1 MILKIVTYRRDTE
14 KRLGLLLDQTVYD
27 IEACA
32 SFLGT
37 EPFPSDLLELLIS
50 GKAESL
56 ADLHG
61 NVGRSIAGDTEMPLR
76 CWAALEEIRLCA
88 PVSRP
93 GKIICLGRN
102 YRNHAEEQG
111 AEIPEAPLLFSKA
124 STAVIDPGE
133 PIVIPSG
140 STRVDYEGELAFVI
154 GKRARNLDEAEAG
167 EAIFGYCCL
176 NDVTEREAQFK
187 EKQWFRAKSMD
198 SFAPIGPCIVTGDEI
213 GDPLGLR
220 ITTKVN
226 SRTMQSDSTENLIF
240 TPSYIVSFVSST
252 MTLEP
257 GDIVSTG
264 TPGGVGV
271 FREPQ
276 VFLKDGDVVEIT
288 IDKIGTLVNPVVRQ
302 S

>member
-1 MILKIVTYRRDTE
+1 MKIVTYRRDTE
-14 KRLGLLLDQTVYD
+14 KRLGLLIDQTVYD
-27 IEACA
+27 TEACA
-32 SFLGT
+32 SYLGV
-37 EPFPSDLLELLIS
+37 EAVPSDLLELLTL
-50 GKAESL
+50 GKKGSL
-56 ADLHG
+56 TDLHDK
-61 NVGRSIAGDTEMPLR
+61 VRESIASNTEMPLR
-76 CWAALEEIRLCA
+76 CWAVLEEVRLCA
-88 PVSRP
+88 PVSKP

-102 YRNHAEEQG
+102 YRDHAEEQG
-111 AEIPEAPLLFSKA
+111 AKIPEAPLLFSKA

-133 PIVIPSG
+133 PIVIPAG

-154 GKRARNLDEAEAG
+154 GKRARSLDEAEAT

-226 SRTMQSDSTENLIF
+226 SQIMQSDSTENLIF
-240 TPSYIVSFVSST
+240 TPSYIVSFVTGT

-276 VFLKDGDVVEIT
+276 VFLKEGDVVEIT
-288 IDKIGTLVNPVVRQ
+288 IDKIGTLVNPVVKQ
-302 S
+302 A